1 MLSSEQLEGLVT
13 LRRELHRHPEV
24 GFQEFETRERM
35 RAALLRTGLEPEAI
49 KVNLH
54 LRYSICASA

>member
-1 MLSSEQLEGLVT
+1 MLSSAQLEGLVA

-24 GFQEFETRERM
+24 GFQEHETRERM

-49 KVNLH
+49 KVHQLNFYYIL
-54 LRYSICASA
+54 Y

>member
-1 MLSSEQLEGLVT
+1 MLSSAQLEGLVA

-24 GFQEFETRERM
+24 GFQEHETRERM

-49 KVNLH
+49 KVH
-54 LRYSICASA
+54 PQA